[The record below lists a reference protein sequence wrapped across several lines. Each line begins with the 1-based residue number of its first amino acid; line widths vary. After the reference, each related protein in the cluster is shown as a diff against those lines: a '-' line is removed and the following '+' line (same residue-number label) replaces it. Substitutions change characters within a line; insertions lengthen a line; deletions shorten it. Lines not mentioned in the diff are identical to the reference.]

1 MAVKIFECGYVV
13 PIHVMQSMIDNS
25 KFSIGLLNVQ
35 QPNEPTPNQGTISL
49 YEIAKNVFGLVTNN
63 HMISQT
69 DREFVSRCSIE
80 FEGFGQLILYAE
92 DIACI
97 TTSRSTELDATV
109 IELKEQC
116 VALLRKRGAKFL
128 KIASARLNDRVAMVQ
143 YPNGVFSIDK
153 GIIHEIQESTLY
165 YYIGGDQ
172 GSSGSPI
179 LLWDFTSAGLHKA
192 IGLHS
197 CRKPDLDHA
206 ILGHVR
212 VATHFPDIVAFHL
225 ITR

>member
-1 MAVKIFECGYVV
+1 MADKIFESGYVV
-13 PIHVMQSMIDNS
+13 PVHVMQSMIDGA
-25 KFSIGLLNVQ
+25 KFSVGLLNVQ
-35 QPNEPTPNQGTISL
+35 LPNEPTSNQGTISL

-69 DREFVSRCSIE
+69 DRDIVSRCSIE
-80 FEGFGQLILYAE
+80 FEGFGRLILHAE

-97 TTSRSTELDATV
+97 TTSTSTELDATV
-109 IELKEQC
+109 IELNEQC

-128 KIASARLNDRVAMVQ
+128 KIASARINDKVAMVQ
-143 YPNGVFSIDK
+143 YPNCVFSIDK
-153 GIIHEIQESTLY
+153 GVIHEIQESTLY
-165 YYIGGDQ
+165 YYIGGDH

-197 CRKPDLDHA
+197 HRKIDSGHA

-212 VATHFPDIVAFHL
+212 IATHLPDVVSLHL
-225 ITR
+225 LFR